1 MKKILTALV
10 LALFV
15 VAGIEAQ
22 TLHVVVGKVGYAF
35 SSAQTGQMN
44 YADGK
49 RISIQGKEFE
59 VGDIT
64 RMYVDNVA
72 VDDNQVK
79 VVYSGEEAAV
89 MVSGNVARYVDP
101 TVDKGHVK
109 IVQSA
114 DVGDDTCGEITYA
127 LSGSSSDGAFELEG
141 SYKAT
146 VELCGF
152 SLANASGAPLS
163 LMNGKR
169 IALSVKKDTENMLA
183 DAATGSQKACLYC
196 KGHLELKGKGVLTV
210 KGYAAHGIAAKEYVE
225 MKNCTVNVL
234 AAQKDGVNCNQ
245 YFLIESGELNISGV
259 GDDGV
264 QVSFKDDTDREAED
278 TGTFT
283 MKGGKLEIAVTAVAA
298 KGIKVEGDINIT
310 DGTLTIGTS
319 GGGVW
324 NSDAAKVKAS
334 SCLSADG
341 NVQIDGGTLALTS
354 TGAGAKGI
362 RGDGLLIVNGG
373 NVTVNTSGGLF
384 AYVNGTAYNNYTGNA
399 DRLTSSQKA
408 SPKGIRME
416 GNVEING
423 GNVMVTST
431 GNGAEG
437 IESKKILTINDGT
450 IVVNAYDDAINS
462 SSHMY
467 IKGGDVTVVS
477 SGNDGLDSN
486 GNMYISGG
494 VIKAFGTSSPECGI
508 DANEEGGYSVVFT
521 GGSMLAVGGGN
532 SVPSTSASTQA
543 YVSGNVSVSA
553 GNEITLKSGST
564 TLATFTVPSNYGTSS
579 RPGMDSRFGGPGG
592 GGPGGGG
599 SGPGGGG
606 GPGGGSGSVLI
617 TYAGLTSG
625 SSYTLTSG
633 SSSASVTAVLK
644 GSGGRH

>member
-1 MKKILTALV
+1 M
-10 LALFV
+10 
-15 VAGIEAQ
+15 
-22 TLHVVVGKVGYAF
+22 
-35 SSAQTGQMN
+35 
-44 YADGK
+44 
-49 RISIQGKEFE
+49 
-59 VGDIT
+59 
-64 RMYVDNVA
+64 
-72 VDDNQVK
+72 
-79 VVYSGEEAAV
+79 
-89 MVSGNVARYVDP
+89 
-101 TVDKGHVK
+101 
-109 IVQSA
+109 
-114 DVGDDTCGEITYA
+114 
-127 LSGSSSDGAFELEG
+127 
-141 SYKAT
+141 
-146 VELCGF
+146 
-152 SLANASGAPLS
+152 
-163 LMNGKR
+163 
-169 IALSVKKDTENMLA
+169 
-183 DAATGSQKACLYC
+183 
-196 KGHLELKGKGVLTV
+196 
-210 KGYAAHGIAAKEYVE
+210 
-225 MKNCTVNVL
+225 
-234 AAQKDGVNCNQ
+234 
-245 YFLIESGELNISGV
+245 
-259 GDDGV
+259 
-264 QVSFKDDTDREAED
+264 
-278 TGTFT
+278 
-283 MKGGKLEIAVTAVAA
+283 
-298 KGIKVEGDINIT
+298 
-310 DGTLTIGTS
+310 
-319 GGGVW
+319 
-324 NSDAAKVKAS
+324 
-334 SCLSADG
+334 
-341 NVQIDGGTLALTS
+341 
-354 TGAGAKGI
+354 
-362 RGDGLLIVNGG
+362 
-373 NVTVNTSGGLF
+373 TVNTSGGLF

-437 IESKKILTINDGT
+437 IESKNILTINDGT

-467 IKGGDVTVVS
+467 IKGGNVTVVS

-564 TLATFTVPSNYGTSS
+564 TLATFTIPSNYGTSS

-599 SGPGGGG
+599 G

-617 TYAGLTSG
+617 TCAGLTSG